1 MAVNLNGIDLGS
13 GAPLGSAAKTSA
25 VPAATSDAKD
35 SAAPPQ
41 SEVSIT
47 STAALLAQVQ
57 QSLSALPAVDE
68 QRVSAISKAIAAG
81 TYKINSEHIAHGLL
95 QSERDLTRLSGK

>member
-1 MAVNLNGIDLGS
+1 MAVNLNGIDLSS
-13 GAPLGSAAKTSA
+13 GTPLGSAARTSA
-25 VPAATSDAKD
+25 VPATTSDTKD
-35 SAAPPQ
+35 GAAAQ
-41 SEVSIT
+41 QGEVSIT
-47 STAALLAQVQ
+47 STAALLAHVQ

-81 TYKINSEHIAHGLL
+81 TYSINSGHVARGLL